1 MNEAM
6 GNKKIRY
13 TVTMDMYIY
22 AHNDDDAIRIAKEI
36 AEKERDQW
44 DNQAQVLSVH
54 ETPFGMAKAKE
65 IYKK

>member
-1 MNEAM
+1 
-6 GNKKIRY
+6 
-13 TVTMDMYIY
+13 MDMYIY
-22 AHNDDDAIRIAKEI
+22 ANDDQDAIQIAQSI

-54 ETPFGMAKAKE
+54 KTPFGMMKAKE